1 MKRPK
6 SIRFKIAIVSIL
18 IFSSAFTLIK
28 LKQDGLDLVQTASG
42 LVSGIKNDTGDV
54 ISFKGIPYAAAPIGD
69 LRWKAPQPAKS
80 WQGILIADKFGASPI
95 QGKPVPFGV
104 YTPEFLI
111 PETPIDEDCL
121 YLNIW
126 TNAKTKEDK
135 KPVLLWI
142 YGGGFS
148 SGGSGV
154 PIYDG
159 EEMAKKGVLF
169 VSINYRV
176 GILGFFAHPDL
187 TSESPNHAS
196 GNYGLLDQ
204 IAALKWL
211 KQNIEAFGGDPNNVT
226 IAGQSAGSMSVNA
239 LVASPLAKGLFAKAI
254 SESGSLLLSNSTPLK
269 TAEEQGKKL
278 TETNSLTLK
287 QLREMPAEAV
297 QKLQGRFS
305 IIIDGYVLPQ
315 LISQIFA
322 EGKQNQVA
330 VITGWNAD
338 DSFSSG
344 VIKKEDFVKRAQDQ
358 YGADASEFLKHYPAN
373 TDAEAGASDIKVSRD
388 LTFALSGYHW
398 GAVQSTQAKNAI
410 YLYYFERKVP
420 ATPDFEK
427 YGAFHTAEVPYAL
440 NTLKFLNRPL
450 QPIDYELAEL
460 MSSYWANFAKTS
472 NPNGEGLPLWP
483 AYKPSDAIV
492 MTFNEQSKAKVI
504 PGKEGLDFLLSRV
517 GKN

>member
-1 MKRPK
+1 MKLYK
-6 SIRFKIAIVSIL
+6 TVTLKITLLSL
-18 IFSSAFTLIK
+18 FIFSSAFTLVK
-28 LKQDGLDLVQTASG
+28 LKQESLGIVQTESG

-54 ISFKGIPYAAAPIGD
+54 LSFKGIPYAAAPIGD
-69 LRWKAPQPAKS
+69 LRWKAPQPAKP
-80 WQGILIADKFGASPI
+80 WQGIRVADKFGASPI

-121 YLNIW
+121 FLNIW
-126 TNAKTKEDK
+126 TNAKTKQDK
-135 KPVLLWI
+135 RPVMVWI

-159 EEMAKKGVLF
+159 EAMAKKGVIF

-176 GILGFFAHPDL
+176 GILGFLSHPDL
-187 TSESPNHAS
+187 TNESPNHAS

-204 IAALKWL
+204 IAALKWI
-211 KQNIEAFGGDPNNVT
+211 KQNIEAFGGDPDNVT

-254 SESGSLLLSNSTPLK
+254 SESGSFLINNPPALK
-269 TAEEQGKKL
+269 TAEEQGQKL
-278 TETNSLTLK
+278 TETNSLTIK
-287 QLREMPAEAV
+287 QLRDMSAEAV

-305 IIIDGYVLPQ
+305 VITDGYVLPQ
-315 LISQIFA
+315 PVSQIFS
-322 EGKQNQVA
+322 EGKQNQVP

-344 VIKKEDFVKRAQDQ
+344 VQKKEDFIKRAEDQ
-358 YGADASEFLKHYPAN
+358 YGKDAAEFLKHYPAN
-373 TDAEAGASDIKVSRD
+373 TDAEAGASDIKISRD
-388 LTFALSGYHW
+388 QTFALSGYKW
-398 GAVQSTQAKNAI
+398 GAVQSTQAKNPI

-420 ATPDFEK
+420 ATPTFEK

-450 QPIDYELAEL
+450 QPIDYELADL
-460 MSSYWANFAKTS
+460 MSSYWANFAKTG

-483 AYKPSDAIV
+483 VYKPNDGIV
-492 MTFNEQSKAKVI
+492 MLFNEHSMAGVL
-504 PGKEGLDFLLSRV
+504 PGKGGLDFLLLQAE
-517 GKN
+517 KK

>member
-1 MKRPK
+1 MK
-6 SIRFKIAIVSIL
+6 IRKTIVLKIAVLSVI
-18 IFSSAFTLIK
+18 IFSSAFTLIRF
-28 LKQDGLDLVQTASG
+28 KQDDLTVVQTASG
-42 LVSGIKNDTGDV
+42 LISGVKNEAGD
-54 ISFKGIPYAAAPIGD
+54 IRSFKGIPYATAPIGD
-69 LRWKAPQPAKS
+69 LRWKAPQPAKP
-80 WQGILIADKFGASPI
+80 WQGVLVADKFGASPI

-121 YLNIW
+121 YLNVW
-126 TNAKTKEDK
+126 TNAKTKQDK
-135 KPVLLWI
+135 RPVLVWI

-159 EEMAKKGVLF
+159 EAMAKKDIIF
-169 VSINYRV
+169 VTINYRV
-176 GILGFFAHPDL
+176 GILGFLAHPEL
-187 TSESPNHAS
+187 TSESPNDAS

-204 IAALKWL
+204 IAALKWV
-211 KQNIEAFGGDPNNVT
+211 KQNIGAFGGDPDNVT
-226 IAGQSAGSMSVNA
+226 IAGQSAGSMSVSA

-254 SESGSLLLSNSTPLK
+254 SESGSLLLSNSTTLK
-269 TAEEQGKKL
+269 AAEEQGKKL

-287 QLREMPAEAV
+287 QLREIPAEAL

-305 IIIDGYVLPQ
+305 VIIDGYVLPQ
-315 LISQIFA
+315 PVSQIFA

-460 MSSYWANFAKTS
+460 MSSYWANFAKTG

-483 AYKPSDAIV
+483 AYKLSDAIV
-492 MTFNEQSKAKVI
+492 MTFNEQSKAKLI
-504 PGKEGLDFLLSRV
+504 PGKGGLDFLLSKV